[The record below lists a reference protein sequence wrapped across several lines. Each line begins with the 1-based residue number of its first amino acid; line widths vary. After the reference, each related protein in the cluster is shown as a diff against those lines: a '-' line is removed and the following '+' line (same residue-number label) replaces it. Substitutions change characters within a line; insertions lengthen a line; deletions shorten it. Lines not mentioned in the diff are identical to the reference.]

1 MRKQPTTDQLPAQ
14 TERNGEVRDEQV
26 SFPTPVK
33 TGKKVGRPTIYSQK
47 LADHITAQLA
57 NGHSLA
63 QVLAKPGMP
72 TKQTVYSWLHSKKE
86 FLDYYVRA
94 REEQADY
101 FADECIEIA
110 DASVGLDSAGVAAAR
125 IRIEARKWRASVLK
139 PKLYGSKFV
148 AEQTVR
154 VTQQNAEEQA
164 GKHEERFAQL
174 RERMNSLLGVTQ

>member
-1 MRKQPTTDQLPAQ
+1 MRKQPTGVQSQ
-14 TERNGEVRDEQV
+14 TESKSNSLGEQT
-26 SFPTPVK
+26 SFPTPK
-33 TGKKVGRPTIYSQK
+33 TTGKKVGRPTIYSQG
-47 LADHITAQLA
+47 LADHIAFQLA

-63 QVLAKPGMP
+63 QVLAEPGMP

-86 FLDYYVRA
+86 FLDDYVRA
-94 REEQADY
+94 REEQVDY

-139 PKLYGSKFV
+139 PKVYGTKIV

-154 VTQQNAEEQA
+154 VSQQTAEEQA
-164 GKHEERFAQL
+164 AKNEEPFARL
-174 RERMNSLLGVTQ
+174 RERMTSFIDQTE